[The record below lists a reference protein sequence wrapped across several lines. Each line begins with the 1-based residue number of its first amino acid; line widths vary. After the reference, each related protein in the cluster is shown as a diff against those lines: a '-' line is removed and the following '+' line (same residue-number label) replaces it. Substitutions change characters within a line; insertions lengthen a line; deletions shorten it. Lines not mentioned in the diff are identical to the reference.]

1 MCLGGV
7 LGTLVETQQ
16 FDSVISC
23 RSSAQSTK
31 KTCAGT
37 IGCRARC
44 AGAVID
50 SGRPDVYG
58 AFMHEAF
65 FVCMPSRKRVQA
77 ILHHRQAERDAAP
90 AAVQQPK
97 KQRSKHRMGEPAPGA
112 TPCWTFDSARRASH
126 KLYTPFVSSQ
136 QLFAV
141 GRQTS
146 RRPRLRLPAAAK
158 RRRARMMRPQLQR
171 SAGRYSGGAG
181 TSLKHS
187 SLVTGVHCTCCGWC
201 CKT

>member
-16 FDSVISC
+16 FDPVLSC

-44 AGAVID
+44 AGAVTD

-65 FVCMPSRKRVQA
+65 FVCISSHKRVDA
-77 ILHHRQAERDAAP
+77 ICNTKQAERDAAP

-97 KQRSKHRMGEPAPGA
+97 KQRSKHKTGEPAPGA
-112 TPCWTFDSARRASH
+112 TPCWTSIWPAVRHTSCMHLSSAANNCS
-126 KLYTPFVSSQ
+126 LLVC
-136 QLFAV
+136 
-141 GRQTS
+141 
-146 RRPRLRLPAAAK
+146 
-158 RRRARMMRPQLQR
+158 RRR
-171 SAGRYSGGAG
+171 GG
-181 TSLKHS
+181 HD
-187 SLVTGVHCTCCGWC
+187 CGC
-201 CKT
+201 QQQPRGGERG